1 MLLDVR
7 NSQPYSN
14 STFSPLLPHSVPPI
28 VVPLAPGQQ
37 VIGNELDS
45 ATLSFRIDEASP
57 PILLQ
62 DLQWFYVADFGNNP
76 FAGQEITD
84 LTNRTTVS
92 TLTISDF
99 DGMRYINLT
108 VSNITQQRRG
118 IGGETD
124 EGRYFLVA
132 TNPGGVRFSY
142 IDLLVFGTYSYVV
155 CECVCAFENEKLSTS
170 SGKYCTTAAI
180 QFHDTDK
187 YITLAPTQKI
197 LMNN

>member
-1 MLLDVR
+1 MTLMLMLTFLVQSYV
-7 NSQPYSN
+7 NSN
-14 STFSPLLPHSVPPI
+14 SSPPLLPHSAPPI
-28 VVPLAPGQQ
+28 VVSLAPGQE
-37 VIGNELDS
+37 VIGNESDS
-45 ATLSFRIDEASP
+45 ATLSFRIDEAAP
-57 PILLQ
+57 PVLLQ
-62 DLQWFYVADFGNNP
+62 GLRWFYVADFGNNP

-132 TNPGGVRFSY
+132 TNPAGVQFSY
-142 IDLLVFGTYSYVV
+142 IDLLVFGTYVV
-155 CECVCAFENEKLSTS
+155 CECVCV
-170 SGKYCTTAAI
+170 CVCV
-180 QFHDTDK
+180 
-187 YITLAPTQKI
+187 
-197 LMNN
+197 

>member
-1 MLLDVR
+1 MKLMLTFLVQ
-7 NSQPYSN
+7 SYVN
-14 STFSPLLPHSVPPI
+14 STSSPPQLPHSVPPI

-62 DLQWFYVADFGNNP
+62 DLQWFYVSDFGNNP

-155 CECVCAFENEKLSTS
+155 CECVCAFENESYQQLVGSTVPQQPYNS
-170 SGKYCTTAAI
+170 M
-180 QFHDTDK
+180 
-187 YITLAPTQKI
+187 TLTSI
-197 LMNN
+197 LHWHPHRKFS